1 MAAFNAAAF
10 QIALLNMAAFNNLAA
25 LNMETMRLAWLNA
38 AGYNMSTQSVNV
50 CCYQCS
56 RWFISVESLRE
67 HYQNSPEHASI
78 QCPLCH
84 YLFIT
89 QSNLDHHLINKHNCC
104 IQCNR
109 NFENNKALEAHEA
122 SPFRHIP
129 LGCPKCNIIFKADVD
144 LDGHLAESHHYCV
157 ECRRFFACEGN
168 LQTHLRSSKHKERTV
183 PCPGMKCQ
191 KLFLSGAGLLNHLES
206 GGCRSGAN
214 RHHVNALAVRYD
226 KANVITNASRLLPGL
241 DGYVPPKPPVI
252 AIATASSFNGSQYEC
267 FLCHRSFKTLG
278 RLNEHMQSPAHD
290 AEIYRC
296 PTKWEGCGAEFRT
309 LSGLCQHV
317 ESEACGIWR
326 FSQPMQDVIG
336 DVAKAL
342 GKRLAL

>member
-10 QIALLNMAAFNNLAA
+10 QMALFNMAALNNLAA

-38 AGYNMSTQSVNV
+38 ATYNMPAQSVN
-50 CCYQCS
+50 
-56 RWFISVESLRE
+56 
-67 HYQNSPEHASI
+67 HAYMVAA
-78 QCPLCH
+78 Q
-84 YLFIT
+84 
-89 QSNLDHHLINKHNCC
+89 
-104 IQCNR
+104 
-109 NFENNKALEAHEA
+109 
-122 SPFRHIP
+122 
-129 LGCPKCNIIFKADVD
+129 IFKADVD

-317 ESEACGIWR
+317 ESEACEIRR
-326 FSQPMQDVIG
+326 FNQPMQDVIG
-336 DVAKAL
+336 DVTQAL